1 LNFES
6 LFEFC
11 VTGLGV
17 AVAAATGRTG
27 GSDIE
32 YAGVVAVG
40 FWLIGEAWFG
50 VVT

>member
-17 AVAAATGRTG
+17 AVAAATGRAEG
-27 GSDIE
+27 PDIE
-32 YAGVVAVG
+32 FEGVEG
-40 FWLIGEAWFG
+40 FWLIGEAWFT